1 MTMSKTTSKNREFE
15 DALKRLEI
23 QMEMLKSSVEQMHG
37 EMEDIKQRLRVLDL
51 NYRLLKN
58 DRGGK

>member
-1 MTMSKTTSKNREFE
+1 MSKTTSKNREFE
-15 DALKRLEI
+15 EALKRLEI
-23 QMEMLKSSVEQMHG
+23 QMEMLKSNVERMYG
-37 EMEDIKQRLRVLDL
+37 ELEDIKQRLRVLDL